1 LIQCLNLQ
9 LCIAKLAAASVTLRL
24 LRESFLAAVMEH
36 RMRTTRRTFVQAS
49 LAATAAATLLPISL
63 RAQQSPPTRRAIPS
77 TREEIPIVGLGTW
90 ITFNVGDDPVLR
102 DECKN
107 VMAAFFEAGG
117 RVIDSSPMYGSSQ
130 PVIGYGLQK
139 LGRPSALFS
148 AEKVWTSSGAA
159 GPAQIE
165 QSRRF
170 WGVPKFDLIQVH
182 NLLTWKAHLQT
193 LFQMKAAGAVRYV
206 GITTSEGRRHDLL
219 EQIMRNEPIDFVQF
233 SYNVVD
239 REAEARLLPLAS
251 ERGIAVIV
259 NRPFRQGAL
268 TDRLKREPLPEWARE
283 FGVSSW
289 AQLMLKFIL
298 SHPAVTVAIPATTR
312 VDHVRE
318 NLAAAAGPMPDPAMR
333 ERISAHVK
341 AL

>member
-1 LIQCLNLQ
+1 
-9 LCIAKLAAASVTLRL
+9 
-24 LRESFLAAVMEH
+24 MEH

-49 LAATAAATLLPISL
+49 LAVTAAATLLPISL
-63 RAQQSPPTRRAIPS
+63 RAQQGPPVRRPIPS

-117 RVIDSSPMYGSSQ
+117 RMIDSSPMYGSSQ

-148 AEKVWTSSGAA
+148 AEKVWTSSATA

-170 WGVPKFDLIQVH
+170 WGVPKFDLVQVH
-182 NLLTWKAHLQT
+182 NLLTWKPHLQT
-193 LFQMKAAGAVRYV
+193 LFQMKAAGTLRYV
-206 GITTSEGRRHDLL
+206 GITTSEGRRHDLI

-268 TDRLKREPLPEWARE
+268 TDRLKREPLWARE

-289 AQLMLKFIL
+289 AQLILKFIL

-318 NLAAAAGPMPDPAMR
+318 NLSAAAGPMPDPAMR
-333 ERISAHVK
+333 QRISTHVK